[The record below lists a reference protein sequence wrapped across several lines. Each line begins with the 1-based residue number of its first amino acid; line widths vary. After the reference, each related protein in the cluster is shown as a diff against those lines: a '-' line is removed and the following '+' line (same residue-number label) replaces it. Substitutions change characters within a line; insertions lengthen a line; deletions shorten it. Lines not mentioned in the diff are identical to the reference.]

1 MHPVRV
7 EWLLPSEGGRKKILS
22 KGKYYPVAK
31 FPDDSD
37 WPNNSWSVVLELD
50 DPTQLSEKYT
60 SLGIAR
66 FLMKNAPEEKMYL
79 NSQFE
84 IYEGPQKVADVFL
97 LAATEFNN

>member
-7 EWLLPSEGGRKKILS
+7 EWLLPSEGGRRKNLGR
-22 KGKYYPVAK
+22 GKYYPVAK
-31 FPDDSD
+31 FPDDID

-50 DPTQLSEKYT
+50 EPVQYSEKYMST
-60 SLGIAR
+60 GTVR
-66 FLMKNAPEEKMYL
+66 FLMKNAPEEKMHI

-97 LAATEFNN
+97 LAATKLNS